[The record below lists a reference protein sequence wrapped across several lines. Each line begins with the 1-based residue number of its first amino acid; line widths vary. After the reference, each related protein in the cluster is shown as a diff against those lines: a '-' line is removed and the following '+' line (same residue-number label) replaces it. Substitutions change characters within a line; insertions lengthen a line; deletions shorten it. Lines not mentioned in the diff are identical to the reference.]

1 MSDFVIHAN
10 LPHNTKSL
18 AVGIG
23 YKELLDKALK
33 SLDVQ
38 PVYCPANP
46 YIDKNLS
53 SHVDLSLLHA
63 GGDTVFLAPSL
74 AHTVFSYSLEEAG
87 FRTVFP
93 QAKMAETYPKDS
105 LFNLCVLK
113 KHFFY
118 SPKVSEKSI
127 VDFLTAK
134 KLVPVSVKQGY
145 CRCSVCVVNDHSI
158 ITSDSGICSAAAKSG
173 MDCLLIS
180 SGYVS
185 LPGFEYGFIGGAS
198 FKLSDEILCFTGRL
212 DGHPDKL
219 KILDFL
225 SFNKVKPVFLTDEPL
240 FDIGSAVP
248 LTEK

>member
-1 MSDFVIHAN
+1 MSDFVKHAN

-33 SLDVQ
+33 SLGVQ

-63 GGDTVFLAPSL
+63 GGNTAFLAPNL
-74 AHTVFSYSLEEAG
+74 VRTAFSESLEETG

-93 QAKMAETYPKDS
+93 RVKMAEAYPNDS
-105 LFNLCVLK
+105 FFNLCVLK
-113 KHFFY
+113 KWFFY

-134 KLVPVSVKQGY
+134 KLAPISVKQGY

-158 ITSDSGICSAAAKSG
+158 ITSDSGIRSAAAESE

-180 SGYVS
+180 PGYVS

-198 FKLSDEILCFTGRL
+198 FKLSDEILCFTGKL
-212 DGHPDKL
+212 DGHPDKSR
-219 KILDFL
+219 ILDFL
-225 SFNKVKPVFLTDEPL
+225 SFNKIKPVFLTDGPL